1 VRSTFGLAA
10 IGIGLGGL
18 LLTGCHSAGPYG
30 HSRVYSP
37 LDAEEEALH
46 GAKSY
51 DPVMVQREPLKWK
64 GKPVNV
70 FGVVKS
76 RNDGAGGAAYL
87 TLSVRVLE
95 PRNLCDTEDEDT
107 CRVTVSEREH
117 AVVHAQVR
125 LESADHIGQDSVGAG
140 SLVRIVGVLGDELD
154 NNDGMP
160 VLRATYYRHWP
171 RDYYVTTAARSHMRR

>member
-1 VRSTFGLAA
+1 VRTTFRLA
-10 IGIGLGGL
+10 IGICLFGL
-18 LLTGCHSAGPYG
+18 LFAGCHSAGQYG

-37 LDAEEEALH
+37 LDAEEEALV
-46 GAKSY
+46 GAKNY

-64 GKPVNV
+64 SKPVNV
-70 FGVVKS
+70 FGVVKT
-76 RNDGAGGAAYL
+76 RNDGSAGAAYL

-117 AVVHAQVR
+117 AVIHAHVK
-125 LESADHIGQDSVGAG
+125 LESADHIGEHSIGSG
-140 SLVRIVGVLGDELD
+140 SLVRIIGVLGDEVD
-154 NNDGMP
+154 TNDGMP

-171 RDYYVTTAARSHMRR
+171 RDYYVTTAARTHMRR